1 MPRLFGVDIPNDK
14 HLVVSLTYVYG
25 VGTSRA
31 EQVCEALSL
40 DPDMQAKDLTDEQ
53 IGAIT
58 GYFEQNFE
66 VEGDLRRRTMLNI
79 NRLRDIGCYRGL
91 RHRRSLPVRG
101 QRTRTNARSR
111 KGPKK
116 TVAGKKSIK
125 GAK

>member
-14 HLVVSLTYVYG
+14 RLVVSLTYVYG

-40 DPDMQAKDLTDEQ
+40 DPNMQAKDLTDEQ

-66 VEGDLRRRTMLNI
+66 VEGDLRRRTMMSI

-91 RHRRSLPVRG
+91 HHRRGLPVRG
-101 QRTRTNARSR
+101 QGTKNNSRTR

-125 GAK
+125 SMK